1 MKSNHHLK
9 TMLGNL
15 KGGRSHAGL
24 SRRSD
29 CHVYLIG
36 LPSSASWQDLKV
48 SFIDI
53 LGLIVLFMCFLILF
67 GDIFLDHMCRYAD
80 VFSSQV
86 FRDRDCECRQCGC
99 VDQHGSSGASE
110 MEMEILK
117 LDWKRS
123 MQMQFVD
130 WVGDCKKKRRLDHRL
145 GGNCDVD
152 SKKYRFRKKNASA
165 IGLIP
170 QNHRKILLTLVR
182 TRT

>member
-29 CHVYLIG
+29 CHDMLMFFPLKFSVTVIVNVDNVVALIN
-36 LPSSASWQDLKV
+36 
-48 SFIDI
+48 
-53 LGLIVLFMCFLILF
+53 
-67 GDIFLDHMCRYAD
+67 
-80 VFSSQV
+80 
-86 FRDRDCECRQCGC
+86 
-99 VDQHGSSGASE
+99 
-110 MEMEILK
+110 
-117 LDWKRS
+117 
-123 MQMQFVD
+123 MQFVD